1 MREPNAMI
9 LAVVQAR
16 MGSKRLPGK
25 AVATLQGQPMI
36 LRQLERLRT
45 ARRLNK
51 IIVATSS
58 DAADD
63 GLAGLVVSR
72 GYAVYRGA
80 GSDILDRIA
89 RCAEAAGPISHI
101 VRIKGDAPFV
111 DASII
116 DQAVHLAQ
124 VSGAAYTSNRV
135 ERTYPAGLEVE
146 VITVEAL
153 RIAAAEARDPLA
165 LISPTAAIRARPD
178 RFSQAHLKAR
188 RDWSHYDWRVKTPA
202 DLAFARS
209 IYDAL
214 HPADPGFAMGD
225 VLDLVESRQDLGR
238 FAA

>member
-1 MREPNAMI
+1 MI

-25 AVATLQGQPMI
+25 AVATLQGEPMI
-36 LRQLERLRT
+36 LRQLERLRG
-45 ARRLNK
+45 ARRLTK

-72 GYAVYRGA
+72 GYSVHRGA

-89 RCAEAAGPISHI
+89 RCAEAAGPVSHV

-111 DASII
+111 DAGVI
-116 DQAVHLAQ
+116 DEAVHLAQ
-124 VSGAAYTSNRV
+124 TSGADYTSNRV
-135 ERTYPAGLEVE
+135 RRTYPAGLEVE
-146 VITVEAL
+146 VITAAAL
-153 RIAAAEARDPLA
+153 RLAAAEVRDPQA
-165 LISPTAAIRARPD
+165 LISPTAAIRQRPD
-178 RFSQAHLKAR
+178 RFSQAHLTAR
-188 RDWSHYDWRVKTPA
+188 RDWSHLDWRVKTPA

-209 IYDAL
+209 VYDAL
-214 HPADPGFAMGD
+214 YQADPGFSMGD
-225 VLDLVESRQDLGR
+225 VLDLVESHQDIGR